1 MSLKAYQTTQKANES
16 TSQTEYRLFAD
27 VTRAL
32 MDAKDLPKLDVKLHD
47 ALLWNRQLWS
57 TLATDCAVEGNML
70 PKQLRASIISISIWV
85 GRYSS
90 QVARGEEE
98 LQALIDINKNI
109 MEGLSA
115 QAQNN
120 VAQTTGTNPET
131 NSGTNP
137 QANPQTGTN
146 YSV

>member
-16 TSQTEYRLFAD
+16 TSQTEYRLFAE

-32 MDAKDLPKLDVKLHD
+32 MDAKDLPKLDVRLHD
-47 ALLWNRQLWS
+47 ALHWNRQLWS

-85 GRYSS
+85 GKYSS
-90 QVARGEEE
+90 QVARGDEEV
-98 LQALIDINKNI
+98 QALIDINKNI
-109 MEGLSA
+109 MEGLAA
-115 QAQNN
+115 QARNN
-120 VAQTTGTNPET
+120 VAEAKDANVTTG
-131 NSGTNP
+131 
-137 QANPQTGTN
+137 QN

>member
-27 VTRAL
+27 VTRSLMEAKGAELLDKRIHEAL
-32 MDAKDLPKLDVKLHD
+32 H
-47 ALLWNRQLWS
+47 WNRQLWS

-90 QVARGEEE
+90 QVARGEEDI
-98 LQALIDINKNI
+98 QALIDINKNI
-109 MEGLSA
+109 MEGLSV
-115 QAQNN
+115 QAHNN
-120 VAQTTGTNPET
+120 VAEAKDSNATTGK
-131 NSGTNP
+131 
-137 QANPQTGTN
+137 N

>member
-32 MDAKDLPKLDVKLHD
+32 MEAKGLSLLDKKIHDSLH
-47 ALLWNRQLWS
+47 WNRQLWS

-70 PKQLRASIISISIWV
+70 PKGLRASIISISIWV
-85 GRYSS
+85 GKYSS
-90 QVARGEEE
+90 QVARGEEDI
-98 LQALIDINKNI
+98 QGLIDINKNI

-115 QAQNN
+115 QARNN
-120 VAQTTGTNPET
+120 VADAQESPES
-131 NSGTNP
+131 SGKD
-137 QANPQTGTN
+137 